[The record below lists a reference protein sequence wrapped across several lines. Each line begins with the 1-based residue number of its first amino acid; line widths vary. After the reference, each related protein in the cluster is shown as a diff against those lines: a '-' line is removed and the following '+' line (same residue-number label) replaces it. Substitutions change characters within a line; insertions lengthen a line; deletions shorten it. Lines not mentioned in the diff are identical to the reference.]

1 MSGEQDAEEFFDL
14 VVERAKRIMKDPKAF
29 SNPSRFWQDRVK
41 RAWHNVYQHMTRP
54 SPEYGV
60 WKTTAA
66 RRETAL
72 RFANLGYE
80 AFMAAWYIGIQCEDG
95 QDMPFAVAKRL
106 CEMWEQMPPST
117 R

>member
-1 MSGEQDAEEFFDL
+1 MDL
-14 VVERAKRIMKDPKAF
+14 ITSRAKRIVQDPQAAG
-29 SNPSRFWQDRVK
+29 SPARFWQDRVK
-41 RAWHNVYQHMTRP
+41 RSWQAVYQHMTRP
-54 SPEYGV
+54 APEFGV

-72 RFANLGYE
+72 RFANLGFE
-80 AFMAAWYIGIQCEDG
+80 ALMAAWYIGIQAEDG
-95 QDMPFAVAKRL
+95 EDMPYAVAKRF